1 MKQWEDDMINVE
13 SITREAFAPFGTVI
27 EFSPEFDGIY
37 EILETEEV
45 KPWILAVFRYT
56 NKTIQR
62 IENHPTSMETFEPLS
77 GVSVLLVAE
86 HETPENYKAFVLDKP
101 VCLKKGIWHQ
111 VLSLTPSA
119 EVKITENKD
128 VYSEFYDLPQEIRV
142 QLG

>member
-1 MKQWEDDMINVE
+1 MMVKIE
-13 SITREAFAPFGTVI
+13 SITRENFAPFGTVI
-27 EFSPEFDGIY
+27 EFSPDFDGIY
-37 EILETEEV
+37 EILETEDE

-77 GVSVLLVAE
+77 GVTVLLVAE

-101 VCLKKGIWHQ
+101 VCLKKGVWHQ

-128 VYSEFYDLPQEIRV
+128 VYSEFYDLPEEIQV
-142 QLG
+142 QIG

>member
-1 MKQWEDDMINVE
+1 MVKIQ
-13 SITREAFAPFGTVI
+13 SITRENFAPFGTVI
-27 EFSPEFDGIY
+27 EFSPDFDGIY
-37 EILETEEV
+37 EILETEDE

-77 GVSVLLVAE
+77 GVTVLLVAE
-86 HETPENYKAFVLDKP
+86 HETPEKYKAFVLDKP
-101 VCLKKGIWHQ
+101 VCLKKGVWHQ

-128 VYSEFYDLPQEIRV
+128 VYSEFYDLPEEIQV
-142 QLG
+142 QIG

>member
-1 MKQWEDDMINVE
+1 MVKIE
-13 SITREAFAPFGTVI
+13 SITRENFAPFGTVI
-27 EFSPEFDGIY
+27 EFSPDFDGIY
-37 EILETEEV
+37 EILETEEE

-77 GVSVLLVAE
+77 GVTVLLVAE

-101 VCLKKGIWHQ
+101 VCLKKGVWHQ

-128 VYSEFYDLPQEIRV
+128 VYSEFYDLPEEIQV
-142 QLG
+142 QIG

>member
-1 MKQWEDDMINVE
+1 MVKIE
-13 SITREAFAPFGTVI
+13 SITRENFAPFGTVI
-27 EFSPEFDGIY
+27 EFSPDFDGIY
-37 EILETEEV
+37 EILETEDE
-45 KPWILAVFRYT
+45 KPQILAVFRYT

-77 GVSVLLVAE
+77 GVTVLLVAE

-101 VCLKKGIWHQ
+101 VCLKKGVWHQ

-128 VYSEFYDLPQEIRV
+128 VYSEFYDLPEEIQV
-142 QLG
+142 QIG

>member
-1 MKQWEDDMINVE
+1 MVKIE
-13 SITREAFAPFGTVI
+13 SMTRETFAPFGTVI
-27 EFSPEFDGIY
+27 EFSPDFDGIY
-37 EILETEEV
+37 EILETEDE

-77 GVSVLLVAE
+77 GVTVLLVAE

-101 VCLKKGIWHQ
+101 VCLKKGVWHQ

-128 VYSEFYDLPQEIRV
+128 VYSEFYDLPEEIQV
-142 QLG
+142 QIG

>member
-1 MKQWEDDMINVE
+1 MVKVE
-13 SITREAFAPFGTVI
+13 SITREAFAPYGSVI
-27 EFSPEFDGIY
+27 EFSPGFDGIY
-37 EILETEEV
+37 EILETEEE
-45 KPWILAVFRYT
+45 KPWILAVFRYA
-56 NKTIQR
+56 NKSIQR

-77 GVSVLLVAE
+77 GVTVLLVAE
-86 HETPENYKAFVLDKP
+86 HDTPEAYKAFVLDKP

-128 VYSEFYDLPQEIRV
+128 VYSEFYDLPEEVCV

>member
-1 MKQWEDDMINVE
+1 MVKIE
-13 SITREAFAPFGTVI
+13 SITRENFAPFGTVI
-27 EFSPEFDGIY
+27 EFSPDFDGIY
-37 EILETEEV
+37 EILETEYE

-77 GVSVLLVAE
+77 GVTVLLVAE

-101 VCLKKGIWHQ
+101 VCLKKGVWHQ

-128 VYSEFYDLPQEIRV
+128 VYSEFYDLPEEIQV
-142 QLG
+142 QIG

>member
-1 MKQWEDDMINVE
+1 MVKIE
-13 SITREAFAPFGTVI
+13 SITRENFAPFGTVI
-27 EFSPEFDGIY
+27 EFSPDFDGIY
-37 EILETEEV
+37 EILETEEE

-77 GVSVLLVAE
+77 GVTVLLVAE
-86 HETPENYKAFVLDKP
+86 HETPEKYKAFVLDKP
-101 VCLKKGIWHQ
+101 VCLKKGVWHQ

-128 VYSEFYDLPQEIRV
+128 VYSEFYDLPEEIQV
-142 QLG
+142 QIG

>member
-1 MKQWEDDMINVE
+1 MVKIE
-13 SITREAFAPFGTVI
+13 SITRENFAPFGTVI
-27 EFSPEFDGIY
+27 EFSPDFDGIY
-37 EILETEEV
+37 EILETEDE

-77 GVSVLLVAE
+77 GVTVFLVAE
-86 HETPENYKAFVLDKP
+86 HETPEKYKAFVLDKP
-101 VCLKKGIWHQ
+101 VCLKKGVWHQ

-128 VYSEFYDLPQEIRV
+128 VYSEFYDLPEEIQV
-142 QLG
+142 QIG

>member
-1 MKQWEDDMINVE
+1 M
-13 SITREAFAPFGTVI
+13 
-27 EFSPEFDGIY
+27 
-37 EILETEEV
+37 
-45 KPWILAVFRYT
+45 FRYT

-77 GVSVLLVAE
+77 GVTVLLVAE

-101 VCLKKGIWHQ
+101 VCLKKGVWHQ

-128 VYSEFYDLPQEIRV
+128 VYSEFYDLPEEIQV
-142 QLG
+142 QIG

>member
-1 MKQWEDDMINVE
+1 MMVKIE
-13 SITREAFAPFGTVI
+13 SITRETFAPFGTVI
-27 EFSPEFDGIY
+27 EFSPDFDGIY
-37 EILETEEV
+37 EILETENE

-77 GVSVLLVAE
+77 GVTVLLVAE

-101 VCLKKGIWHQ
+101 VCLKKGVWHQ

-128 VYSEFYDLPQEIRV
+128 VYSEFYDLPEEIQV
-142 QLG
+142 QIG

>member
-1 MKQWEDDMINVE
+1 MMVKIE
-13 SITREAFAPFGTVI
+13 SITRETFAPFGTVI
-27 EFSPEFDGIY
+27 EFSPDFDGIY
-37 EILETEEV
+37 EILETEDE

-77 GVSVLLVAE
+77 GVTVLLVAE

-101 VCLKKGIWHQ
+101 VCLKKGVWHQ

-128 VYSEFYDLPQEIRV
+128 VYSEFYDLPEEIQV
-142 QLG
+142 QIG